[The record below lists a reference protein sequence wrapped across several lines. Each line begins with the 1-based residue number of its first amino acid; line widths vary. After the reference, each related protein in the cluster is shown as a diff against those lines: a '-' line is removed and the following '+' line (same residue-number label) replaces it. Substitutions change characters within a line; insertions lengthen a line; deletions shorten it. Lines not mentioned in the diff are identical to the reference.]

1 VTGRVPSYSD
11 QSPWSNNARPDRTRK
26 NGGSAGVA
34 DNDPK
39 LTFQAHDLFAVRG
52 HGLRNNHL
60 FASEEKNLL
69 SRSLCFQF
77 ILVFLSDWKNL
88 SLCHFQTRTHSSTL
102 INSSY
107 TVLQGTSWLI
117 VLTTSSLLALP
128 LQGRWQG
135 VNRVIAAVHTAFG
148 SVTVSTAFRTL
159 SYVRSTERL
168 TTSSHQL
175 RILSALGKCDPR
187 LQDVVHTTHRQ
198 YLSLSRLA

>member
-1 VTGRVPSYSD
+1 VEQQLSSG
-11 QSPWSNNARPDRTRK
+11 PDTK
-26 NGGSAGVA
+26 KGGSASVA

-52 HGLRNNHL
+52 QGLQNNHL
-60 FASEEKNLL
+60 LASEENFL
-69 SRSLCFQF
+69 SRSLSYQF

-88 SLCHFQTRTHSSTL
+88 SLRHFQTRTHSSTL
-102 INSSY
+102 INSSH

-117 VLTTSSLLALP
+117 VSITTSSLLALP
-128 LQGRWQG
+128 QQGRWQG
-135 VNRVIAAVHTAFG
+135 VNQSGRRKVHTAFG
-148 SVTVSTAFRTL
+148 SVTVTTAFRTV

-168 TTSSHQL
+168 TTSSHLL

-187 LQDVVHTTHRQ
+187 VQDVVHTTHRQ